1 MRYQSF
7 DSMKTKTLIIRI
19 ESTNIR
25 SDDASFK
32 YQLLDSRKTKIETCD
47 LHKGSCLVEFIQEL
61 Q

>member
-1 MRYQSF
+1 
-7 DSMKTKTLIIRI
+7 MKTKTLIIRI